1 MCFSSLL
8 TAQLAG
14 QSTASST
21 GSIGLQEPVLVFVKE
36 QVWRGVTMR
45 EAASGGPFKFRKTA
59 KMVVLL
65 MDLGVP
71 IVAKTE
77 DLRPMPRLPPRM
89 ARQVS
94 FFAVSFSIT

>member
-1 MCFSSLL
+1 M
-8 TAQLAG
+8 
-14 QSTASST
+14 
-21 GSIGLQEPVLVFVKE
+21 VYVKG

-45 EAASGGPFKFRKTA
+45 EATSGGPFKFRKTA

-65 MDLGVP
+65 IDLGVP